1 IEHDRIHARQFG
13 TRHHPV
19 NAPKQRKMLCYFGL
33 CKAAWRPRFCREIG
47 GGGFVV
53 NAKGIFTRSLG
64 AAAILP
70 LPRTG
75 VSASVR
81 AEIRSL
87 KIRPHRHKM
96 PSPDRFAP
104 KSERLKITRRFASL
118 PKDCVSWPPPASSSP

>member
-1 IEHDRIHARQFG
+1 MTGFMRASSPPG
-13 TRHHPV
+13 TPV
-19 NAPKQRKMLCYFGL
+19 DVSKQRKMLRYFGL

-64 AAAILP
+64 GLAILP

-87 KIRPHRHKM
+87 KT
-96 PSPDRFAP
+96 SPDRLENAKP
-104 KSERLKITRRFASL
+104 GPICAQ
-118 PKDCVSWPPPASSSP
+118 V